1 MFIPLF
7 QASSGDTQSLTNL
20 LLGLGILAA
29 FIIGAVLGG
38 LALFLLRRVL
48 IGRQMRIA
56 ERKAARTLAESRIE
70 AKNIVDEA
78 KKESEKVKNAAETEY
93 RQRRG
98 ELQRNEN
105 RLAQKIDS
113 LDRKLEN
120 LEHRDR
126 TLNNREKEIE
136 TLRTSVTEIRDKQLK
151 KLEEISQ
158 MTSSDAKKILLEN
171 MEAELKEETG
181 RRIREWQVTIQQ
193 QANEKAQEILSQAI
207 QRSASEIVSETTV
220 SVVPIPNDE
229 MKGRLIGREGRNIRA
244 LEQATGVDLII
255 DDTPEAVTL
264 SSFDPVRREIARLS
278 LTRLI
283 LNGRIH
289 PARIEEVVGK
299 AKEEVEATIFSAG
312 EQAAIQVGVQGL
324 RPELIKILG
333 RLKYRTSY
341 GQNVLNHSIESAF
354 LAGMIAGELGAN
366 VTQSKKAGLLHDI
379 GKAIDREVEGSHA
392 AIGAELVQR
401 WDKSPDI
408 AQAISEHHNEAPTT
422 SILGYIIAAAD
433 AISGARPGARRES
446 LENYIKRLETLENIA
461 NSFKGV
467 EKSFAIQAGREIRI
481 LVKPEEI
488 GDIESVRLA
497 RDIVKKIE
505 EGMEYP
511 GQIKVT
517 VIRETRAVDFA
528 K

>member
-1 MFIPLF
+1 
-7 QASSGDTQSLTNL
+7 L
-20 LLGLGILAA
+20 LNNVIIGIGIFAA
-29 FIIGAVLGG
+29 FVIGIVAGGVIIMLWRGAILG
-38 LALFLLRRVL
+38 RR
-48 IGRQMRIA
+48 QRIA
-56 ERKAARTLAESRIE
+56 ERKAARIE
-70 AKNIVDEA
+70 AEARAEA
-78 KKESEKVKNAAETEY
+78 KTFVEEAKADAEKTRTVADNEY
-93 RQRRG
+93 KQRRT
-98 ELQRNEN
+98 EIQRQEN
-105 RLAQKIDS
+105 RLSQKIDS

-126 TLNNREKEIE
+126 NLTNREKELE
-136 TLRTSVTEIRDKQLK
+136 NLRSSINEVKEKQLK
-151 KLEEISQ
+151 KLEEISNL
-158 MTSSDAKKILLEN
+158 SSEDAKKLLLQN
-171 MEAELKEETG
+171 MESEMKDETA
-181 RRIREWQVTIQQ
+181 RRVREWESNLQIQI
-193 QANEKAQEILSQAI
+193 NEKAQEILSQAI

-220 SVVPIPNDE
+220 SAVPIPNDE

-264 SSFDPVRREIARLS
+264 SSFDPVRREVARLALS
-278 LTRLI
+278 RLI
-283 LNGRIH
+283 INGRIH
-289 PARIEEVVGK
+289 PARIEEVVNK
-299 AKEEVEATIFSAG
+299 AKEEVDQTIYQAG

-341 GQNVLNHSIESAF
+341 GQNVLNHSIETAYI
-354 LAGMIAGELGAN
+354 AGMIAGELGAN
-366 VTQSKKAGLLHDI
+366 VTLAKKAGLLHDL

-392 AIGAELVQR
+392 AIGAELIQR
-401 WDKSPDI
+401 WDKSHDI
-408 AQAISEHHNEAPTT
+408 AQAVSEHHNEAPTT
-422 SILGYIIAAAD
+422 SIMGYIISAAD

-446 LENYIKRLETLENIA
+446 IDSYIKRLETLENIA

-488 GDIESVRLA
+488 NDMESIRLA

-517 VIRETRAVDFA
+517 VIRETRAIDFA